1 MRRKILLSWLM
12 LIMMLII
19 GQTSYATIEIIPSKT
34 GDGKDAIVNK
44 SVSDSYTMCKG
55 MKTNT
60 GESLKGTRVDVHL
73 ATNKDWGAVSYL
85 SNSIYG
91 TNTTGGNTGIQVTIS
106 GVKYYSTTTNIT
118 GIMNWG
124 LNPNV
129 SRYTYTAGLIDNYT
143 SGNDNVIALY
153 NDRETKYVEY
163 INPTVSANTKGMAMK
178 ETSGKYNANFWSN
191 TELQYPGSIRHGLFD
206 GAFGHWGG
214 AYSYV
219 PSGIPR
225 SDTTFRPVIWN

>member
-34 GDGKDAIVNK
+34 GDGKDAIVNV

-60 GESLKGTRVDVHL
+60 GESLKGTGVDVHL

-118 GIMNWG
+118 GVMNWG
-124 LNPNV
+124 ANPNV
-129 SRYTYTAGLIDNYT
+129 ERRTFTSGLINSYT
-143 SGNDNVIALY
+143 SGNDNVTELY
-153 NDRETKYVEY
+153 NNRETKYVEY
-163 INPTVSANTKGMAMK
+163 INPSDSANTKGMAMQ
-178 ETSGKYNANFWSN
+178 ETKKFNIYNETWHPISVRKDLFAGNFGW
-191 TELQYPGSIRHGLFD
+191 
-206 GAFGHWGG
+206 
-214 AYSYV
+214 
-219 PSGIPR
+219 R
-225 SDTTFRPVIWN
+225 SWIKLYWAS